1 MGCCVGLTRL
11 ALKTI
16 DTNISRT
23 SMAEFLVENLCLG
36 PEMQPQKAGCITH

>member
-1 MGCCVGLTRL
+1 MGCCVGLIHL

-36 PEMQPQKAGCITH
+36 PGFESEMQS